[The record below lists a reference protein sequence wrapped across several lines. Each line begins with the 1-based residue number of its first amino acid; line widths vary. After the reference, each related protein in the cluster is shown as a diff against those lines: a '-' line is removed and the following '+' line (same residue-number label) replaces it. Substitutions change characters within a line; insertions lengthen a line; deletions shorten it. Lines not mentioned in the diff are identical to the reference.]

1 VASVARDG
9 AIQAGD
15 RDRLVQ
21 FAKTLQLHHPYFIM
35 RKRGS
40 HGWREISAEDK
51 RAVIDAVAFG
61 RAPKG
66 PLHLELDISDRC
78 NVDCYFCNAMDVRT
92 KENVPFERVTQILDE
107 AVGNGLRS
115 VRFAGGGDPLF
126 HRNIEQV
133 IECVHSKGLVV
144 DNITSNA
151 LGMTAG
157 VAEKLVSGKTREI
170 VVSLNAAD
178 ANDYARMMQ
187 VKPAIFDKVVAN
199 VEHLVALRGDSEHPC
214 IVVQFLL
221 DRHNYTRMAEMYA
234 LGRRIGADVIAI
246 NLVLEIPRNRIDRSM
261 LLTADEAELLRPHLR
276 EVIEADRDASLLEL
290 CFELPS
296 YNRVI
301 EEVQRELGVTV
312 RTGFTTAPSFAEKN
326 GGCFF
331 GYYTAVVR
339 GNGDMHPCC
348 MLINPDYKPI
358 GNAMHGKF
366 SDQWNGEGFTQLR
379 HEMREVLLA
388 GGAAFYE
395 PGKFKTLAPQC
406 VDAHSCGL
414 KNMYFRGDDEF
425 YRDLGVALDAAR
437 AREIRFIGNRT
448 QIARALQHVKH
459 KHPKLRGAY
468 EKLAKASPRL
478 RRAIKTLFGVR
489 YA

>member
-1 VASVARDG
+1 
-9 AIQAGD
+9 
-15 RDRLVQ
+15 
-21 FAKTLQLHHPYFIM
+21 M

-40 HGWREISAEDK
+40 HGWREISAADK
-51 RAVIDAVAFG
+51 RGIIDAIASG

-107 AVGNGLRS
+107 AVANGLRS

-133 IECVHSKGLVV
+133 IDYVHSKGLVV

-151 LGMTAG
+151 LGLTAG

-170 VVSLNAAD
+170 VVSLNAVD

-199 VEHLVALRGDSEHPC
+199 VEHLVALRGEREHPA

-221 DRHNYTRMAEMYA
+221 DRHNYSRMAEMYA
-234 LGRRIGADVIAI
+234 LARRIGADVIAI

-261 LLTADEAELLRPHLR
+261 LLTSEEAELLRPYLLD
-276 EVIEADRDASLLEL
+276 VIEADRDAGLLEL

-296 YNRVI
+296 YNAVI
-301 EEVQRELGVTV
+301 AGVQRELGVAV
-312 RTGFTTAPSFAEKN
+312 RTGFTTAKSFAEKN

-339 GNGDMHPCC
+339 GNGDMYPCC

-358 GNAMHGKF
+358 GNAMKGTF
-366 SDQWNGEGFTQLR
+366 GEQWQGEGFTQLR

-414 KNMYFRGDDEF
+414 KNMYFRSDDDF
-425 YRDLGVALDAAR
+425 YRDLGQALDAAR

-448 QIARALQHVKH
+448 QIARALQQVKH
-459 KHPKLRGAY
+459 NHPKLRRAY
-468 EKLAKASPRL
+468 ERLASASPRFK
-478 RRAIKTLFGVR
+478 RTMKRLFGVR
-489 YA
+489 YAQ

>member
-1 VASVARDG
+1 
-9 AIQAGD
+9 
-15 RDRLVQ
+15 
-21 FAKTLQLHHPYFIM
+21 M

-51 RAVIDAVAFG
+51 RSVIDAIANG

-92 KENVPFERVTQILDE
+92 KENVPYERVTQIIDD
-107 AVGNGLRS
+107 AIATGLRS

-133 IECVHSKGLVV
+133 IDYVHSKGLVI

-151 LGMTAG
+151 LGLTGG
-157 VAEKLVSGKTREI
+157 VAEKIVSGKTREI

-187 VKPAIFDKVVAN
+187 VKPSIFDKVIGN
-199 VEHLVALRGDSEHPC
+199 VEHLVALRGEREHPC

-221 DRHNYTRMAEMYA
+221 DRHNYTRIAEMYE
-234 LGRRIGADVIAI
+234 LGRRIGADIIAV

-261 LLTADEAELLRPHLR
+261 LLTLDDAELLRPHLR
-276 EVIEADRDASLLEL
+276 EAIEADRDRGLLEI
-290 CFELPS
+290 CFELEPF
-296 YNRVI
+296 NAVVRDL
-301 EEVQRELGVTV
+301 ERELGVNV
-312 RTGFTTAPSFAEKN
+312 RAGFTTAPSFAEKN

-339 GNGDMHPCC
+339 GNGDMYPCC

-358 GNAMHGKF
+358 GNAMQGRLA
-366 SDQWNGEGFTQLR
+366 DQWNGEGFTQLR
-379 HEMREVLLA
+379 SEMREVLLA
-388 GGAAFYE
+388 GGSEFYA
-395 PGKFKTLAPQC
+395 PGKFKTLMPQC

-414 KNMYFRGDDEF
+414 KNMYFRGDDAF
-425 YRDLGVALDAAR
+425 YRDLGDALDAAR
-437 AREIRFIGNRT
+437 AREVRFIGNRQ
-448 QIARALQHVKH
+448 QIARALRRVKH
-459 KHPKLRGAY
+459 EHPRLRRAY
-468 EKLAKASPRL
+468 EKLAAASPRL
-478 RRAIKTLFGVR
+478 RRTIKGLLGVR
-489 YA
+489 Y

>member
-1 VASVARDG
+1 
-9 AIQAGD
+9 
-15 RDRLVQ
+15 
-21 FAKTLQLHHPYFIM
+21 M

-40 HGWREISAEDK
+40 HGWGEISAEDK
-51 RAVIDAVAFG
+51 QSVIDAIAFG

-107 AVGNGLRS
+107 AVSTGLRS

-133 IECVHSKGLVV
+133 IAYVHSKGLVV

-151 LGMTAG
+151 LGLTAG
-157 VAEKLVSGKTREI
+157 VAEEMVKGKTREI

-178 ANDYARMMQ
+178 AADYARMMQ
-187 VKPAIFDKVVAN
+187 VKPTVFDKVVAN
-199 VEHLVALRGDSEHPC
+199 VEHLVKLRGDAEHPC
-214 IVVQFLL
+214 IVVQFLV
-221 DRHNYTRMAEMYA
+221 DQHNYHRVAEMYA

-246 NLVLEIPRNRIDRSM
+246 NLVLEIPRKRIDPAV
-261 LLTADEAELLRPHLR
+261 LLQSADAERMRPHLR
-276 EVIEADRDASLLEL
+276 EVIEADRGAGLLEL
-290 CFELPS
+290 CFELES
-296 YNRVI
+296 FNAVI
-301 EEVQRELGVTV
+301 GEIQQELGMAV

-358 GNAMHGKF
+358 GNAMHGSF
-366 SDQWNGEGFTQLR
+366 GDQWKGAGFTQLR

-395 PGKFKTLAPQC
+395 PGKFKALAPQC

-414 KNMYFRGDDEF
+414 KNMYFRGDDAF
-425 YRDLGVALDAAR
+425 YRDLGAALDAAR
-437 AREIRFIGNRT
+437 AREIRFIGNRA
-448 QIARALQHVKH
+448 QISRALQQVKH
-459 KHPKLRGAY
+459 RH
-468 EKLAKASPRL
+468 PRL
-478 RRAIKTLFGVR
+478 RQAYERLATASPAFKRTVKKLLGVR
-489 YA
+489 YT